1 MVDER
6 EILGKGILHKLSELK
21 EPKFYENFSLYLG
34 HTYKNIP
41 LHKVTIRTINGET
54 IHEHFMLD
62 KEGTVTCVR
71 SHQLN
76 ITDYDEMEDEYPSI
90 SNISLKEP
98 KDFLKISYEA
108 TLSLN
113 KAVTDD
119 SFFDDLAWRLNKQDK
134 PGYKNVWKKDV
145 TKEKKK
151 SLMARNPEDP

>member
-6 EILGKGILHKLSELK
+6 EILGKGILHKLFELK
-21 EPKFYENFSLYLG
+21 EPKFNENFSLYLG
-34 HTYKNIP
+34 HTYENIP
-41 LHKVTIRTINGET
+41 LHKVTTKTFNGET
-54 IHEHFMLD
+54 IHEHFMLN
-62 KEGTVTCVR
+62 KEGTVTCIR
-71 SHQLN
+71 NRQLN
-76 ITDYDEMEDEYPSI
+76 IENYDEMEEEYPSV

-134 PGYKNVWKKDV
+134 TGYKNVWKKDV

-151 SLMARNPEDP
+151 SLIARNPEDP